1 MKVQPHAGRNALRKD
16 GSGENNRE
24 NSIRGKGRVMSEV
37 WLKYEGREPSGNAV
51 RYVRGHSRRMG

>member
-24 NSIRGKGRVMSEV
+24 NSIRVEQ
-37 WLKYEGREPSGNAV
+37 Y
-51 RYVRGHSRRMG
+51 